1 MINVFTLTNINT
13 KIIQGKLSKNFI
25 SEVYI
30 KLVALRID
38 RYTRSSSQF
47 QKRLVTP
54 GLLDQNKVINVVL
67 HELFCVL
74 SQCVWNKTLTHWTCP
89 KLSASWFVQWS
100 RGGAHLKCRM
110 LKKTFVVGVD
120 EPLDLVKLT
129 LSKQT
134 GKQGWKNIFLVLI
147 VLAKEN

>member
-1 MINVFTLTNINT
+1 
-13 KIIQGKLSKNFI
+13 
-25 SEVYI
+25 
-30 KLVALRID
+30 
-38 RYTRSSSQF
+38 
-47 QKRLVTP
+47 
-54 GLLDQNKVINVVL
+54 
-67 HELFCVL
+67 
-74 SQCVWNKTLTHWTCP
+74 
-89 KLSASWFVQWS
+89 
-100 RGGAHLKCRM
+100 M

>member
-1 MINVFTLTNINT
+1 MRLKQNIGALNLSEI
-13 KIIQGKLSKNFI
+13 KCKLICTMS
-25 SEVYI
+25 
-30 KLVALRID
+30 
-38 RYTRSSSQF
+38 
-47 QKRLVTP
+47 
-54 GLLDQNKVINVVL
+54 GGDQ
-67 HELFCVL
+67 
-74 SQCVWNKTLTHWTCP
+74 
-89 KLSASWFVQWS
+89 
-100 RGGAHLKCRM
+100 LKCRM